1 MEHQFNYHHSAVKHI
16 FAPGSQ
22 VLVKDYWNDT
32 NKRIQG
38 HIGHCNGNVT
48 SKPSGFDM
56 QTNFDQYNYK
66 TR

>member
-22 VLVKDYWNDT
+22 VLVKDYWNGT
-32 NKRIQG
+32 KNWIQG